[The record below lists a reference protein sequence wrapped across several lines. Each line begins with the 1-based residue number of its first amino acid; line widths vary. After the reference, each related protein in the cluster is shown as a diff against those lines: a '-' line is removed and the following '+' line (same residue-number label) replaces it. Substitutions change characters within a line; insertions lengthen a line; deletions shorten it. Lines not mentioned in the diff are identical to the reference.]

1 MSSIKI
7 INDDVK
13 FPVLLDSSV
22 YTQWRK
28 HVKTYLPKFGQA
40 GKALLTGKRDEPVYP
55 TPTDMV
61 LNAAGQPTLILFMM
75 VLELWYLPLN
85 LLAMD

>member
-40 GKALLTGKRDEPVYP
+40 GKALLTGKRDARRAKCTTGKKMYK
-55 TPTDMV
+55 DRKKFKKFKWF
-61 LNAAGQPTLILFMM
+61 L
-75 VLELWYLPLN
+75 
-85 LLAMD
+85 